1 MWWAGNCEVELLR
14 PQIEKAQFVE
24 FAKQLGS
31 SFLLKLDLCLCSTN
45 AKEHKED
52 IINNNTISLWE
63 SACVRVGVWGGEHHD
78 LHFWLRALPSTR
90 WLTWVYVSASHRSG
104 ITPSSLWRSHRLKC
118 KSSSSNC
125 CHGLKHSAS
134 RSCTADREERDA
146 LVKVRGEVQHLR
158 TAFLVWIALARLWI
172 VLDCAVCLL
181 DFFFF

>member
-1 MWWAGNCEVELLR
+1 MWWAGNCEVELLC
-14 PQIEKAQFVE
+14 PQIEKTQFVE
-24 FAKQLGS
+24 FAKQLS
-31 SFLLKLDLCLCSTN
+31 SSLLLKLDLCLCFTN
-45 AKEHKED
+45 AKEHKD
-52 IINNNTISLWE
+52 IINNNTIRVCV
-63 SACVRVGVWGGEHHD
+63 CVRACGGGGEHHD

-104 ITPSSLWRSHRLKC
+104 ITPSSLWRSQRLKC

-172 VLDCAVCLL
+172 VLPLGL
-181 DFFFF
+181 FGGFF